1 MVTAKP
7 ASIVT
12 SASNDA
18 TVPISWQVP
27 WVKLVKDI
35 TPQMFT
41 SRSGSAA
48 VKIDYRV
55 AVAIPQKMP
64 QLKLVKDITPHTATQ
79 KPATNLENAIQQK
92 KRKANIA
99 TAESPV
105 ARHRLNTNDMPP
117 SLLVRSL
124 ESSIPRRFSKAVLM
138 DNLRS
143 LAKLH
148 LVDELSGTLPTLTTN
163 NTLLSQSELLA
174 DNQSM

>member
-1 MVTAKP
+1 
-7 ASIVT
+7 
-12 SASNDA
+12 
-18 TVPISWQVP
+18 
-27 WVKLVKDI
+27 
-35 TPQMFT
+35 
-41 SRSGSAA
+41 
-48 VKIDYRV
+48 
-55 AVAIPQKMP
+55 MP

-105 ARHRLNTNDMPP
+105 ARHRLNTNDMST

-148 LVDELSGTLPTLTTN
+148 LVDELSGTRAPRRQKALGATPAPRGGRLGG
-163 NTLLSQSELLA
+163 QGA
-174 DNQSM
+174 